1 MRSNRYSPSLSGHSG
16 LIARKSFVA
25 TTARITTKFLI
36 FFIFEF
42 SIERIEE
49 NDEIKFKYKVQ
60 ISDGF
65 SQESWFW
72 RPNIDAIRNFKLFK
86 KADIS
91 QQFQTVKVNRSTF
104 IACLLLFIYLL
115 QLK

>member
-1 MRSNRYSPSLSGHSG
+1 MAFH
-16 LIARKSFVA
+16 K
-25 TTARITTKFLI
+25 K
-36 FFIFEF
+36 
-42 SIERIEE
+42 
-49 NDEIKFKYKVQ
+49 
-60 ISDGF
+60 
-65 SQESWFW
+65 WFW
-72 RPNIDAIRNFKLFK
+72 RPNIDAIRNCKLFK